1 MECSAECSSNS
12 ESGFCEWELDE
23 RRDKK
28 WELDEKR
35 DKKWEGGGRS
45 PDVESKRR
53 LRGVERGEGR
63 RIWRQAAS
71 TQDWTL

>member
-1 MECSAECSSNS
+1 MECSGECSSNS

-23 RRDKK
+23 RRGEGNGRK
-28 WELDEKR
+28 WE
-35 DKKWEGGGRS
+35 EGNS
-45 PDVESKRR
+45 DVESKRR
-53 LRGVERGEGR
+53 VRGAQEQEERGEGSAR

>member
-23 RRDKK
+23 RR
-28 WELDEKR
+28 E
-35 DKKWEGGGRS
+35 KKWEGDGRS

>member
-1 MECSAECSSNS
+1 MECSGECSSNS

-23 RRDKK
+23 RQTGEPGGKK
-28 WELDEKR
+28 WE
-35 DKKWEGGGRS
+35 EGKS
-45 PDVESKRR
+45 PEVESKRR
-53 LRGVERGEGR
+53 MRGVERGEGR

>member
-12 ESGFCEWELDE
+12 ESGFCEWEIDE
-23 RRDKK
+23 RQVEPGGKR
-28 WELDEKR
+28 WE
-35 DKKWEGGGRS
+35 EGKS

-53 LRGVERGEGR
+53 LRGIERGEGR

>member
-23 RRDKK
+23 RR
-28 WELDEKR
+28 E
-35 DKKWEGGGRS
+35 KKWEGEGDGRS

>member
-12 ESGFCEWELDE
+12 ESGFCEWEIDE
-23 RRDKK
+23 RQAEPGGKK
-28 WELDEKR
+28 WE
-35 DKKWEGGGRS
+35 EGKS

-53 LRGVERGEGR
+53 LRGIERGEGR

>member
-23 RRDKK
+23 RGEAGGKR
-28 WELDEKR
+28 WEE
-35 DKKWEGGGRS
+35 EGKS
-45 PDVESKRR
+45 PDLDSKRR
-53 LRGVERGEGR
+53 LRAKEERGEGR
-63 RIWRQAAS
+63 RIWRQAAAS